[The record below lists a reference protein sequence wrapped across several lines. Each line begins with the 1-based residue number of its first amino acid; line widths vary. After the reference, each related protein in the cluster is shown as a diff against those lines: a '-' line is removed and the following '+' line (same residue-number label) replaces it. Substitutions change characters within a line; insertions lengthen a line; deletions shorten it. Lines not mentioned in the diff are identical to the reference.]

1 MRGKMAKSFWK
12 RFTAIFLSVVLAA
25 GISEG
30 PGASLVKAEEL
41 FWVRCQLTV
50 EGYEGD
56 GEPEFG
62 EVFLRLSDNRDDR
75 NSYIDIEP
83 ERVEINKEG
92 ENFVY
97 NYYFYFERGKYWSAE
112 WKCRCNGREM
122 YLNNCMKSSGTFGD
136 QSSDTGIAL
145 GSTIYRVRFMDEERV
160 HYEQYCYHWYYSS
173 LFYDPADVPVRE
185 QHTFLGWRKEN
196 SQTIITMNDR
206 FFDQHISAPQTYYAV
221 WEHPA
226 EDAWD
231 WKHDESAHWKE
242 CSCGELKTPAEV
254 HEWDEGTVTKQPG
267 VGKEGEKTYTCMDCG
282 AVRTEILP
290 AEKGDTP
297 SVSGNDSVSEND
309 PGQSG
314 GTDTPGNTDAPGGTD
329 NPGNTDAPGG
339 TDNPGNADVPDGANI
354 PDDTNSPDNSGLPG
368 NGNVSQTGNA
378 TGDNGSVVPA
388 GTSQA
393 SRGNGKE
400 PKTGDTFYIEI
411 YATAAMIAGMAYL
424 LLYFNDDECGMP
436 EEKKKK
442 AVERLINWAKR
453 GGYFR
458 RLAAI
463 VMIFGILVYYH
474 GIGKR
479 IGAGHRIVA

>member
-1 MRGKMAKSFWK
+1 MRGRMAKSFWK
-12 RFTAIFLSVVLAA
+12 RFTAIFLSVVLIA

-122 YLNNCMKSSGTFGD
+122 YLNNCMQSSGTFGD

-145 GSTIYRVRFMDEERV
+145 GDTIYRVRFVDEERV
-160 HYEQYCYHWYYSS
+160 HYEQYCHHWYYSS
-173 LFYDPADVPVRE
+173 LFYDPTDVPVRE

-231 WKHDESAHWKE
+231 WKHDESTHWKE
-242 CSCGELKTPAEV
+242 CSCGELKTAAEV

-267 VGKEGEKTYTCMDCG
+267 VGREGEKTYTCMDCG

-329 NPGNTDAPGG
+329 NPGNTDVTG
-339 TDNPGNADVPDGANI
+339 GANI
-354 PDDTNSPDNSGLPG
+354 PDNTNSPDNSGLPG

-378 TGDNGSVVPA
+378 TGDNSSVVPA
-388 GTSQA
+388 GTGQA

-458 RLAAI
+458 RLAAV

>member
-12 RFTAIFLSVVLAA
+12 RFTAIFLSVVLIA

-41 FWVRCQLTV
+41 YRIWSELTV
-50 EGYEGD
+50 KGHEGA

-62 EVFLRLSDNRDDR
+62 ETFLRLYDDRNDR
-75 NSYIDIEP
+75 NSYTDIMP
-83 ERVEINKEG
+83 GQVEVNREG

-97 NYYFYFERGKYWSAE
+97 HYEFYFERGRYWDAVLMF
-112 WKCRCNGREM
+112 RCDSGEVSVSNV
-122 YLNNCMKSSGTFGD
+122 MKGSGTFGEYGN
-136 QSSDTGIAL
+136 DTVAAVGDP
-145 GSTIYRVRFMDEERV
+145 IYRVRFMDGEKI
-160 HYEQYCYHWYYSS
+160 HYEQYCPHWYYNH
-173 LFYDPADVPVRE
+173 LLYDPTDIPVRE

-242 CSCGELKTPAEV
+242 CSCGELKTAAEV

-267 VGKEGEKTYTCMDCG
+267 AGKEGEKTYTCTDCG

-329 NPGNTDAPGG
+329 NPGNS
-339 TDNPGNADVPDGANI
+339 DVTDGANI
-354 PDDTNSPDNSGLPG
+354 SDDTNSPDNSGVPG
-368 NGNVSQTGNA
+368 DGNVSQTGNA
-378 TGDNGSVVPA
+378 TGDNSSVVPA
-388 GTSQA
+388 GTGQV

-458 RLAAI
+458 RLAAV

-479 IGAGHRIVA
+479 IGAGHRSVA